1 MDLERRGG
9 GGCIEALDELDAVSQ
24 ELRMLSLL
32 IWDAPTMAE
41 DPEMCNAYSTSID
54 DILGAAIGRVRKAAE
69 IIGGGAG

>member
-1 MDLERRGG
+1 
-9 GGCIEALDELDAVSQ
+9 
-24 ELRMLSLL
+24 MLSLL